1 MEIGIQAKINSVV
14 KMKMITIGIIKEVK
28 TKITTEAIKITN
40 KVEMGIMN
48 LTEIVPMDHKETDI
62 ISQKTNA
69 KGVR

>member
-1 MEIGIQAKINSVV
+1 MVA
-14 KMKMITIGIIKEVK
+14 IGIIKEVK

-40 KVEMGIMN
+40 EVEMGIMN
-48 LTEIVPMDHKETDI
+48 LTEIVQMDPKETNT